1 MTIKVFTL
9 IMIALTPIMIEARA
23 LDMKQIIT
31 LKTVKNIALQYPNKK
46 GETFEKTMMAICM
59 VETSGGKMN
68 YGDKQLLKKGIKKG
82 SYGIMQV
89 RLGTARFVAKS
100 FKLLDVKMMS
110 DVELIKKMMHEST
123 FNVKIATLYIVWLSE
138 HSKSYFEMVSR
149 YNGGKVNHPYFNK
162 VQKYMKLLKKYKL

>member
-1 MTIKVFTL
+1 MKPMIFTF
-9 IMIALTPIMIEARA
+9 IMIAFLATMIEARA
-23 LDMKQIIT
+23 LDMKQILT

-46 GETFEKTMMAICM
+46 GETFEDTMMAICM

-82 SYGIMQV
+82 SYGVMQV

-100 FKLLDVKMMS
+100 FKLLEIKMMS
-110 DVELIKKMMHEST
+110 DVALIKKMMYEST

-138 HSKSYFEMVSR
+138 HSESYFEMVSR

-162 VQKYMKLLKKYKL
+162 VQKYLKFLKNYKL